1 MGCPGE
7 GEGEGCM
14 SSLRPA
20 VTLGES
26 LGAVSGRGCLRPPLN
41 VPRCL
46 APPFLVRVRGL
57 LAQVASCVGWMR
69 RVPSPWYVLLACL
82 TSMNRQLR
90 RRHCPA
96 HEQL

>member
-1 MGCPGE
+1 MGRHGGNGCQGRGQVSGGRSFRE

-82 TSMNRQLR
+82 T
-90 RRHCPA
+90 
-96 HEQL
+96 